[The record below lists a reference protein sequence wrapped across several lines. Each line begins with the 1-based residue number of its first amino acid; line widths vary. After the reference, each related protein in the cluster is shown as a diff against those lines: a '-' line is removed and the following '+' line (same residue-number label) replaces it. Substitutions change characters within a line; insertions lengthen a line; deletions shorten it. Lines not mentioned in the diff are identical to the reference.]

1 MTGNRTRF
9 MAVSAAVTLVMGA
22 ASWVAAQSRSQAPA
36 PDSLY
41 KYLSVFTEV
50 LGLVRQAYVKDTD
63 VDALMAGAYEGAAD
77 SLGPFTVYV
86 PPEQVAEY
94 RRVHEHPAPDTGLY
108 LLRERGWLYVVGVA
122 AGSAAERAGFERGDL
137 VSKIDGQPTR
147 ELQVWQIEQQ
157 LGTKRGETVAMSIL
171 RQGDAKTM
179 QLKVEDASTEA
190 TASVKRVREVP
201 VLRIARFDRGTA
213 AAVEGE
219 LQKLAKAHADKLAI
233 DLRGVAGGDPEAAY
247 QVADHLVSGD
257 MGTLEARDQVKQRFS
272 ASGEPLWK
280 GRIVVLTDRGTLGAA
295 EVLARV
301 LDEAAAA
308 TLVGEPTFG
317 HAGHQGQIELQ
328 SGALVELTD
337 SFYTGPKGKPLT
349 ESVDP
354 DQEVDERSR
363 TLREKDLSVDELILQ
378 RGVGVLEKPAVE
390 AAPAQKAA

>member
-9 MAVSAAVTLVMGA
+9 MVVSALVTLVMGA

-63 VDALMAGAYEGAAD
+63 VDTLMAGAYEGAAD

-213 AAVEGE
+213 TAVEGE

-247 QVADHLVSGD
+247 QVADHLVSGE

-301 LDEAAAA
+301 LDEGAAA